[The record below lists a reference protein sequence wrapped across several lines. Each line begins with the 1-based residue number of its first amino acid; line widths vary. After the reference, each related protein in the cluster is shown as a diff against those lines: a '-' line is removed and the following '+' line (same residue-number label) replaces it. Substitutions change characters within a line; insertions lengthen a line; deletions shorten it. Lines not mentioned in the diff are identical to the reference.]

1 MIYAIITFTVVSII
15 IFCWLIM
22 PLFKYLSNA
31 SLNTRENVLPG
42 LLELDKTI
50 ITICSA
56 AIILTM
62 NLIDKSV
69 IGKNYLITSWFSLI
83 TCIGIGILILLVSY
97 VERVTGRVAKSQIEV
112 FRKELKNMNENK
124 KKLEGEESIKT
135 LNYHTLL
142 NRTLV
147 LLIYLLVLS
156 LFISFLFM
164 IMFGLKNL

>member
-1 MIYAIITFTVVSII
+1 MIYAIITIIIVLII
-15 IFCWLIM
+15 IFYWLIL
-22 PLFKYLSNA
+22 PLFKYLSSA

-69 IGKNYLITSWFSLI
+69 IGKNYLITSWFALI
-83 TCIGIGILILLVSY
+83 TCIGIGILILLISY
-97 VERVTGRVAKSQIEV
+97 VERVTGRVAKSQIAV

-147 LLIYLLVLS
+147 ILIYLLVSS

>member
-1 MIYAIITFTVVSII
+1 MIYAIITII
-15 IFCWLIM
+15 IVLISIFYWLIL

-31 SLNTRENVLPG
+31 SLNTREDVLPG

-62 NLIDKSV
+62 NLIDKAM
-69 IGKNYLITSWFSLI
+69 IGKNYLVASWFALI
-83 TCIGIGILILLVSY
+83 TCIGIGILVLLTSY
-97 VERVTGRVAKSQIEV
+97 VERVTGKVAKGQILAL
-112 FRKELKNMNENK
+112 RKELKGMNGNK
-124 KKLEGEESIKT
+124 KISEGEESIKI

-147 LLIYLLVLS
+147 ILIYLLVLS
-156 LFISFLFM
+156 LFISFLSM